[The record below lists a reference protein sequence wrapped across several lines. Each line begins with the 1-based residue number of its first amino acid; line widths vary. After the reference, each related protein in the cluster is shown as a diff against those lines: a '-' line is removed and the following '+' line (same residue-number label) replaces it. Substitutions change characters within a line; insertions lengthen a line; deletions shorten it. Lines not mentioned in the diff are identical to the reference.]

1 MGSSFRLSVDW
12 WAVVLAGLL
21 VALVKAGVVRGIG
34 W

>member
-1 MGSSFRLSVDW
+1 MGSRFRLSVDW

-21 VALVKAGVVRGIG
+21 VVLVKTGIVRGIG